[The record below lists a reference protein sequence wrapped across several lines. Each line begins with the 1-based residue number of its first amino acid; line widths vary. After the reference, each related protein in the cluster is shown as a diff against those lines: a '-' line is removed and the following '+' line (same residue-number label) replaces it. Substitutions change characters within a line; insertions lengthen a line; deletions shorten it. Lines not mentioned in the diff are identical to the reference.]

1 MLSKRHGICGVTAV
15 LHEALTTLHML
26 ALTAGRLLMHPRDSA
41 GRCTAVPPRTYAQ
54 IEESI
59 TILQRIPTDQF
70 PSSNPCFL
78 PIRQSL
84 KMEENELAQCL
95 RAWTLYAERSLCSSV
110 PSSTSGRL

>member
-1 MLSKRHGICGVTAV
+1 MLSKRHGICGIMAV
-15 LHEALTTLHML
+15 LHEALTKLQML
-26 ALTAGRLLMHPRDSA
+26 TLTAVSSCTRRDSA
-41 GRCTAVPPRTYAQ
+41 GSCTAVQPRTYSQ

-59 TILQRIPTDQF
+59 TILQQIPTDQF

-95 RAWTLYAERSLCSSV
+95 RAWTLYAERSLGSSV